1 MFERFSAL
9 DTPTVCATLETSA
22 MKTWNSPQATEIK
35 MDAEISS
42 YQDDSYDP
50 HKDGPLFASQMRSE
64 APESDLSQGRSSI
77 PRA

>member
-1 MFERFSAL
+1 MY
-9 DTPTVCATLETSA
+9 ATLWESA
-22 MKTWNSPQATEIK
+22 MKTWNQPQATEIK

-50 HKDGPLFASQMRSE
+50 HKDGPLFGSLACSE
-64 APESDLSQGRSSI
+64 ASSQVRSDLSLAQRSI

>member
-1 MFERFSAL
+1 
-9 DTPTVCATLETSA
+9 
-22 MKTWNSPQATEIK
+22 MKTWTKPQATEIK

-50 HKDGPLFASQMRSE
+50 HKDGPHFAKNE
-64 APESDLSQGRSSI
+64 AAETDGASPRTI

>member
-1 MFERFSAL
+1 
-9 DTPTVCATLETSA
+9 
-22 MKTWNSPQATEIK
+22 MKTWNKPEATEIK

-50 HKDGPLFASQMRSE
+50 MKDGPLFIQNERPAETDGER
-64 APESDLSQGRSSI
+64 AL

>member
-1 MFERFSAL
+1 
-9 DTPTVCATLETSA
+9 
-22 MKTWNSPQATEIK
+22 MKTWNEPKAIEIK

-50 HKDGPLFASQMRSE
+50 LKDGPHFAKDEGAAE
-64 APESDLSQGRSSI
+64 ATDARRAL

>member
-1 MFERFSAL
+1 
-9 DTPTVCATLETSA
+9 
-22 MKTWNSPQATEIK
+22 MKWNKPEAVEIK

-50 HKDGPLFASQMRSE
+50 LKDGPLFVEDKPLETDGQSR
-64 APESDLSQGRSSI
+64 I